1 MKILVLSDSHGGKS
15 FMRECV
21 RTLQPRAVI
30 HLGDYYSDAEDLE
43 EEFPELYFYKVPGNC
58 DAHRSWVPEPETRVE
73 KVCGVKLL
81 FTHGHRHMVKQ
92 TLIRLVADARAS
104 KVQAVLFGHTHQAHC
119 EQLEDGLWVLNPG
132 AGGSW
137 GGTAGVL
144 EVENGEILSCR
155 IVKAEDLVKGV

>member
-1 MKILVLSDSHGGKS
+1 
-15 FMRECV
+15 MRECV
-21 RTLQPRAVI
+21 NVLQPRAVI

-58 DAHRSWVPEPETRVE
+58 DAHRSWISEPETRVE

-81 FTHGHRHMVKQ
+81 FTHGHRHHVKQ

-104 KVQAVLFGHTHQAHC
+104 GVQAVLFGHTHQYHC

-144 EVENGEILSCR
+144 EVENGEIKECR
-155 IVKAEDLVKGV
+155 IVKAEEIRN

>member
-1 MKILVLSDSHGGKS
+1 
-15 FMRECV
+15 MRECV
-21 RTLQPRAVI
+21 NVLQPRAVI

-58 DAHRSWVPEPETRVE
+58 DAHRSWVRDPETRVE

-81 FTHGHRHMVKQ
+81 FTHGHCHYVKQ
-92 TLIRLVADARAS
+92 SLFRLIADARAS
-104 KVQAVLFGHTHQAHC
+104 RVQAVLFGHTHQAHC

-144 EVENGEILSCR
+144 DVENGEIKECR
-155 IVKAEDLVKGV
+155 IVKAEEIRN